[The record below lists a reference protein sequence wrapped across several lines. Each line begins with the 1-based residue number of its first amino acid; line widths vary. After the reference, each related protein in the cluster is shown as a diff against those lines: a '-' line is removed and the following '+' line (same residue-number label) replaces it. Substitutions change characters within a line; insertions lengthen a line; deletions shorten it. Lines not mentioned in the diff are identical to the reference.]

1 MNLKVITLSEKS
13 KIKECMLYDSIYI
26 KYQEIK
32 TNALWQKTYNGCQ
45 VKEMEA
51 ERKNKGPEEA
61 FGVLHMFIIL
71 ISVMSLWGYTYVK
84 THPIVYFKYMQFK
97 MLCQFYLNKAV
108 KKII

>member
-1 MNLKVITLSEKS
+1 
-13 KIKECMLYDSIYI
+13 
-26 KYQEIK
+26 
-32 TNALWQKTYNGCQ
+32 
-45 VKEMEA
+45 MEA

-61 FGVLHMFIIL
+61 FGVLHMFVIL

-84 THPIVYFKYMQFK
+84 TYPIIYFKYMQFK